1 MPECHRTRTRHS
13 GSPIRHSREGGNP
26 RTNIPRKNANR
37 DTTTYVHPSTP
48 LRLSGESTPRT
59 PIRRRNPK
67 GRGRCQFSYLGVPA
81 PAGMSD
87 WYESMFRTPI
97 RDDVTRPR
105 LCPYTT
111 APPLVVPAPQ
121 ASFRRRPQSSGA
133 GMRKCS
139 AVEDYARRGACPP
152 LGSGW
157 GVAESAAPTRRTKSQ
172 LRLLI
177 PWCAGD
183 SRDER
188 LVRTLSGD
196 ANRYSRRATKAK
208 ERKVALR
215 LLPNHLPAYLWSAN
229 IQARPGG
236 APQGPCQKPGLQST
250 GVRSTRIRMP
260 GVA

>member
-1 MPECHRTRTRHS
+1 
-13 GSPIRHSREGGNP
+13 
-26 RTNIPRKNANR
+26 
-37 DTTTYVHPSTP
+37 
-48 LRLSGESTPRT
+48 
-59 PIRRRNPK
+59 
-67 GRGRCQFSYLGVPA
+67 
-81 PAGMSD
+81 MSD

-111 APPLVVPAPQ
+111 APPLVVPSPQ

-157 GVAESAAPTRRTKSQ
+157 GGYRVAESAAPTRRTKSQ

-196 ANRYSRRATKAK
+196 ANRYSRRATKGV
-208 ERKVALR
+208 EREKSSTKASPQSSAR
-215 LLPNHLPAYLWSAN
+215 LPVECQYPSPPRWRT
-229 IQARPGG
+229 ARPLS
-236 APQGPCQKPGLQST
+236 KT
-250 GVRSTRIRMP
+250 RSAINRREID
-260 GVA
+260 